1 MNTSTNQTI
10 GISIKKYDLFISYSR
25 KDSTFVKEICKV
37 LDEYKKHYKFE
48 YFFDCEEITSKHDY
62 LERISSAISQSKAI
76 LFLASKNSLTSEFC
90 LKELLFADKEHVY
103 IYQYRL
109 DYYDYPKP
117 IQLLLGNFHYRE
129 TCSFSI
135 EKMAQE
141 ILNGILEQEITPLS
155 NLENDQLDNT
165 IIISNFP
172 NNLFINANKLNS
184 EDFILDLDGIKFR
197 FIKIHGGEFK
207 PWSIDSQTT
216 DDELVKVFDFWMSET
231 TVTDHLIDVVFSSTV
246 KDISSKEYLP
256 KEFESANECIDF
268 INKLNF
274 VTEGIRPKGTK
285 FRIPTE
291 LEWEYAARGGINQDK
306 YIYSGSNN
314 ANEVAHYFDFN
325 FENQKK
331 LYPVAQKRPNS
342 LGLYDMSGNQNEVC
356 IRVDYINHYFDC
368 RKDFIKDLLM
378 HIPVD
383 KFFIP
388 RGGSCLQIKECCLI
402 RYRRTYGESF
412 LHSVGLRIVLSDIN
426 SNLFD

>member
-1 MNTSTNQTI
+1 M
-10 GISIKKYDLFISYSR
+10 
-25 KDSTFVKEICKV
+25 
-37 LDEYKKHYKFE
+37 
-48 YFFDCEEITSKHDY
+48 
-62 LERISSAISQSKAI
+62 
-76 LFLASKNSLTSEFC
+76 
-90 LKELLFADKEHVY
+90 
-103 IYQYRL
+103 
-109 DYYDYPKP
+109 
-117 IQLLLGNFHYRE
+117 
-129 TCSFSI
+129 
-135 EKMAQE
+135 
-141 ILNGILEQEITPLS
+141 
-155 NLENDQLDNT
+155 
-165 IIISNFP
+165 
-172 NNLFINANKLNS
+172 
-184 EDFILDLDGIKFR
+184 
-197 FIKIHGGEFK
+197 
-207 PWSIDSQTT
+207 
-216 DDELVKVFDFWMSET
+216 
-231 TVTDHLIDVVFSSTV
+231 TDHLIDVVFSSTV

-331 LYPVAQKRPNS
+331 LYPVAQKSPNS

-378 HIPVD
+378 HIRVD

-388 RGGSCLQIKECCLI
+388 RGGSCFQTKECCLI
-402 RYRRTYGESF
+402 RYRRNYGESF